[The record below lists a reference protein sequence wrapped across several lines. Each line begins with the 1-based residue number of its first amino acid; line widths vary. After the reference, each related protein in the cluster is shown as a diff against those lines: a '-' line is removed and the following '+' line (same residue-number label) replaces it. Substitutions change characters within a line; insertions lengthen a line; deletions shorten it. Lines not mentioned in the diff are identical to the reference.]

1 MLQRVCRSS
10 ENYKIHSKGKFGG
23 VSQLMKIKTP
33 ATAGTMESGDIM
45 IEIES
50 GEQQHVE
57 VVLKSSVANEFG
69 KQITQTIRAAA
80 NEYGLEYAV
89 INAVDKGALDCTI
102 RARVA
107 AACQRATQTDT
118 FDWGRTV

>member
-1 MLQRVCRSS
+1 
-10 ENYKIHSKGKFGG
+10 
-23 VSQLMKIKTP
+23 MKITTP
-33 ATAGTMESGDIM
+33 ASAGTMESGDIM

-50 GEQQHVE
+50 SDQREVE

-69 KQITQTIRAAA
+69 KQIVATIQNAV
-80 NEYGLEYAV
+80 EEFGLEYAV

-107 AACQRATQTDT
+107 AACQRATSSTA
-118 FDWGRTV
+118 FDWGKNA

>member
-1 MLQRVCRSS
+1 MRITTAAS
-10 ENYKIHSKGKFGG
+10 
-23 VSQLMKIKTP
+23 
-33 ATAGTMESGDIM
+33 AGTMESGDIM

-50 GEQQHVE
+50 GETRAVE

-69 KQITQTIRAAA
+69 KQIVATIRSAV
-80 NEYGLEYAV
+80 EEFGLEYAV

-107 AACQRATQTDT
+107 AACQRATGLAS
-118 FDWGRTV
+118 FGWGNRA

>member
-1 MLQRVCRSS
+1 MIS
-10 ENYKIHSKGKFGG
+10 EYDYAERRTCVE
-23 VSQLMKIKTP
+23 VSNDMRITTP
-33 ATAGTMESGDIM
+33 ASAGTMESGDIL

-50 GEQQHVE
+50 IDQRAVE

-69 KQITQTIRAAA
+69 KQIIATIRSAV
-80 NEYGLEYAV
+80 EEFGLEYAV

-107 AACQRATQTDT
+107 AACQRATGTDG
-118 FDWGRTV
+118 FDWGKRA